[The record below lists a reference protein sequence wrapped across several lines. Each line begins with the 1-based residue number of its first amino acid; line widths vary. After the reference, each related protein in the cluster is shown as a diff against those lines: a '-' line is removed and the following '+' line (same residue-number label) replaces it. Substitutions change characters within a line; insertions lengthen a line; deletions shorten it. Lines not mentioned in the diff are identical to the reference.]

1 MPGVPSSNG
10 IVPCTW
16 HVVRDRADHH
26 QFRRWLIAMFD
37 EDRPYLQAFVE
48 EQGRRVCMQNQLS
61 KLNGKEVQSKK

>member
-1 MPGVPSSNG
+1 MAPGVPSSNG

-16 HVVRDRADHH
+16 HVVRDR
-26 QFRRWLIAMFD
+26 RSSSVSPLIAMFD

-61 KLNGKEVQSKK
+61 KLNGKELQSKK

>member
-1 MPGVPSSNG
+1 
-10 IVPCTW
+10 
-16 HVVRDRADHH
+16 
-26 QFRRWLIAMFD
+26 MFD

>member
-1 MPGVPSSNG
+1 
-10 IVPCTW
+10 
-16 HVVRDRADHH
+16 VRDR
-26 QFRRWLIAMFD
+26 RSSSVSPLIAMFD